1 MLLPPIDSIVPGPVP
16 LCGQEQVCRAGAQGQ
31 SSSKVPVA
39 APAPFLRES
48 AAAGLTLDMV
58 VRTTLERN
66 PALEVF
72 RQQRGIAQAGV
83 VIARTYPYNP
93 IVSAQLLDV
102 HGAASPVLNSFQY
115 QPVANL
121 QLEVRGQRHFRKQ
134 AAFAALKRTDWEI
147 AFQEVSF
154 AVGAVRT
161 FDTLLYRQAKLGVTE
176 EFVRLN
182 QAAAEQVKR
191 LVDGAV
197 LKPADLLLTQA
208 EVTDVQSQLGL
219 GRTALAAAQRDLAR
233 AMGITDVAELRA
245 SGTMAR
251 PVPSTRSEDLLE
263 AALEHRPDL
272 FAQQA
277 AVAEAEARVRLQIA
291 DRYGNPTLGPGYEF
305 DPGRLSYVGGQISL
319 PIPIF
324 NRRQGEIQQ
333 LQAQAAQVRSKLK
346 QTEVEIRQDVAAAVQ
361 RLAEAQ
367 AWVKNYQN
375 DVLPPLQ
382 RLLETMERL
391 FKQGEPGTDVLRV
404 LDFRRK
410 LIRAH
415 DGYLDALWT
424 YSQALAELA
433 QAVGDPAVAMGV
445 YQPPA
450 QADER

>member
-1 MLLPPIDSIVPGPVP
+1 SQRQVMKTKCNGIRSDRVAATSSLPGRSRARKHTTSGACGLTFIGLCIGWLAWSCSACGRGTAVLLPPIDSIVPGPVP

-208 EVTDVQSQLGL
+208 EVTDV
-219 GRTALAAAQRDLAR
+219 
-233 AMGITDVAELRA
+233 
-245 SGTMAR
+245 
-251 PVPSTRSEDLLE
+251 
-263 AALEHRPDL
+263 
-272 FAQQA
+272 
-277 AVAEAEARVRLQIA
+277 
-291 DRYGNPTLGPGYEF
+291 
-305 DPGRLSYVGGQISL
+305 
-319 PIPIF
+319 
-324 NRRQGEIQQ
+324 
-333 LQAQAAQVRSKLK
+333 
-346 QTEVEIRQDVAAAVQ
+346 
-361 RLAEAQ
+361 
-367 AWVKNYQN
+367 
-375 DVLPPLQ
+375 
-382 RLLETMERL
+382 
-391 FKQGEPGTDVLRV
+391 
-404 LDFRRK
+404 
-410 LIRAH
+410 
-415 DGYLDALWT
+415 
-424 YSQALAELA
+424 
-433 QAVGDPAVAMGV
+433 
-445 YQPPA
+445 
-450 QADER
+450 